1 MSKAKSLEKLK
12 KAIEEGDVSMAE
24 EAAKEA
30 LEAGVP
36 PYEAIIDGLSKGMD
50 TISKGFENGEI
61 FLTQMVLA
69 ADAMTAA
76 TKILEA
82 KIPKD
87 ELARGRMGTVVIGTP
102 QGDIHEIG
110 KNIVSTL
117 LRGSGFDVV
126 DIGRDV
132 PIEEFADKAK
142 ELNANIVA
150 ASTLM
155 TTTTPLQAAI
165 IKALKEAGI
174 RDKVKTLHGGA
185 TVTAE
190 YIRSIGGDGYAEN
203 AAEAV
208 RVAKK
213 LVGKG

>member
-1 MSKAKSLEKLK
+1 VSKAKSLEKLK
-12 KAIEEGDVSMAE
+12 KAIEEMDVSMAE

-30 LEAGVP
+30 LAAGVP
-36 PYEAIIDGLSKGMD
+36 PYEAIIDGLAKGME
-50 TISKGFENGEI
+50 TISKGFENGEV
-61 FLTQMVLA
+61 FLPQMVLA
-69 ADAMTAA
+69 ADAMTAG

-82 KIPKD
+82 KLSK
-87 ELARGRMGTVVIGTP
+87 EEMARSRLGTVVIGTP
-102 QGDIHEIG
+102 AGDIHEIG
-110 KNIVSTL
+110 KNIVATL

-132 PIEEFADKAK
+132 PIEEFVNKAK

-165 IKALKEAGI
+165 IKALKEAGM

-185 TVTAE
+185 TVTGE
-190 YIRSIGGDGYAEN
+190 YIESIGGDGYAEN

-208 RVAKK
+208 RVATR
-213 LVGKG
+213 LVGG